1 VGIGFVLVA
10 AAIVG
15 TVFAGLAAVV
25 LGTITYLATRRVQRP
40 RRTGT
45 ILAVIAFPFLALGW
59 AATIFAFQAIVN
71 ETVLHRDAGAGDA
84 WRCPLPNGYAILMID
99 QTDQGMVYNP
109 KTQVV
114 GGGGVAIGQHHV
126 DAVAGVRK
134 LQIAGKYILGGDDSK
149 AFDAPPGTRDHI
161 DEYFLLDTQN
171 RTRADFPSYDSLS
184 AAVAPLGIR
193 LNIKTI
199 AQHRFT
205 WFELFAGVLFVVP
218 PLLAAVLLLLWIL
231 GLRKHRASA

>member
-45 ILAVIAFPFLALGW
+45 ISAVIAFPFLALGW

-114 GGGGVAIGQHHV
+114 AE
-126 DAVAGVRK
+126 AV
-134 LQIAGKYILGGDDSK
+134 
-149 AFDAPPGTRDHI
+149 
-161 DEYFLLDTQN
+161 
-171 RTRADFPSYDSLS
+171 
-184 AAVAPLGIR
+184 
-193 LNIKTI
+193 
-199 AQHRFT
+199 
-205 WFELFAGVLFVVP
+205 
-218 PLLAAVLLLLWIL
+218 
-231 GLRKHRASA
+231 